1 MCSEKIL
8 NICYESLYTG
18 TMCKVIYVSPDG
30 KHSESCGSLAMPCRT
45 IGYAVESMSND
56 RDTIFVTGTQNG
68 DQALYNEEN
77 IVVDKEIYIKGV
89 NGKPAILCG
98 MNVVTFKVKSAN
110 VSFTNFEFQGIQS
123 SLEKTKVTT
132 IAIDVNDASISV
144 EDCNFR
150 AVPVAIT
157 FNCKTECTCNITKTE
172 FKGSFKAIIIEGE
185 GTFKVNL
192 RRSTFV
198 GKPSF
203 SYHALLFSSF
213 GSNKT
218 TKYFHLAV
226 QRCVFQYFSSSIR
239 LYFYNT
245 RDFSMEVRNT
255 AFSHNHFVLQRN
267 YVKHNHG
274 SAISFERMLFP
285 KRGYKVRLFISN
297 STFVNNTSIIG
308 GAIYIG
314 SADKANLTINTSM
327 FLSNKALDSG
337 GAVFCVGYVEIRI
350 TRSTF
355 KSNICKPPKEILP
368 PNVRGPSPRGIGGAL
383 HFESFHTLA
392 QAVILDSIFKNNS
405 ADFMGGS
412 IYANQKLVMSHV
424 TLKTSRHQKDT
435 SYVATL
441 VSSIKSC
448 SLENVTFGVRN
459 AIDSR
464 VIAFFSGGRHALKL
478 DRQST
483 FICQKGS
490 LMKEKSFPI
499 DKEWFQLF
507 TFHCGLCPPDFYSLR
522 HSIFTN
528 GTKNNAKC
536 LRCPSG
542 GRCRSGLLKAKDNF
556 WGYEDDKW
564 GIVKFIALPIGYGCS
579 GSQCVTHNVCAP
591 NRQGKL
597 CGACKNGYSESAF
610 SAKCISNEQCKESK
624 FWLISSFSL
633 LLFLIFFF
641 YKQVIINFVKSQFK
655 VIKKKNLQR
664 DIDEDTQV
672 GLITDDGY
680 MASNAYLQ
688 RNAQAEGH
696 KNTVDNCFHHETH
709 NSDIAT
715 GLIKVMFY
723 FYQTEYILRS
733 YSSDVGN
740 HIFLRLRH
748 VVGSLFN
755 FEFSSGHD
763 GSFSCALYGMTPIT
777 KIALRMSLVA
787 MVFVILISMLA
798 FTNVYQRIRGRL
810 RYQAVTIQSAART
823 TRFGDKVTWMIFEI
837 ALLSYGV
844 ITKAVFAL
852 LTCSKV
858 GNKQFL
864 FIQGNIQCYKP
875 WQYALMGVG
884 FCWVIPF
891 CLFVILLPGL
901 LRGRNITKKGI
912 FFGLSFPLLFL
923 FYFFV
928 ATCVSKQQQRQH
940 NLAQT
945 DYWINGILKIL
956 AGPFKTTRKH
966 HIRWEGVYLVRRLIL
981 LSVNAFVE
989 DQISK
994 LYTLLL
1000 IQVLFLLHHV
1010 YMRPFKSKLLNSLEA
1025 TSLTALIMINCVKTF
1040 AAYDYEH
1047 GFREEAA
1054 GLYLFKAFAWTE
1066 LAIVLCGPI
1075 VIGLAIAVLVMARIL
1090 LVSLELVAYVYR
1102 KAGLG
1107 CKT

>member
-1 MCSEKIL
+1 
-8 NICYESLYTG
+8 
-18 TMCKVIYVSPDG
+18 
-30 KHSESCGSLAMPCRT
+30 MPCRT
-45 IGYAVESMSND
+45 IGYAVESMSKE
-56 RDTIFVTGTQNG
+56 RDTILVAGIQNG
-68 DQALYNEEN
+68 GQAQYDEANV
-77 IVVDKEIYIKGV
+77 VVDKEIYIKGV
-89 NGKPAILCG
+89 NGKPVILCG
-98 MNVVTFKVKSAN
+98 KNGVTFKVKSAN
-110 VSFTNFEFQGIQS
+110 ASFTNFEFQGKQS
-123 SLEKTKVTT
+123 SLEKTAART
-132 IAIDVNDASISV
+132 IAIDVNDASISI

-150 AVPVAIT
+150 AVPVAIQ
-157 FNCKTECTCNITKTE
+157 FHCNTECTCNIAKTE
-172 FKGSFKAIIIEGE
+172 FKGSFKSIVIEGE
-185 GTFKVNL
+185 GTLKVNL
-192 RRSTFV
+192 KRSIFV

-213 GSNKT
+213 GFKKT
-218 TKYFHLAV
+218 TQHFHLTV
-226 QRCVFQYFSSSIR
+226 QSCVFQYFSSSIR

-255 AFSHNHFVLQRN
+255 TFSHNHFVLQGN
-267 YVKHNHG
+267 YIKHYHG
-274 SAISFERMLFP
+274 SAISLERMVYP
-285 KRGYKVRLFISN
+285 KRGYKVRLLIGN
-297 STFVNNTSIIG
+297 STFVNNTGIIG

-314 SADKANLTINTSM
+314 SADKAYLTINTSI

-337 GAVFCVGYVEIRI
+337 GAVFSTGNVDISI

-355 KSNICKPPKEILP
+355 KGNICKPPKEILP
-368 PNVRGPSPRGIGGAL
+368 PKTRGFSPRGIGGAL

-392 QAVILDSIFKNNS
+392 EAVIVNSIFKNNS

-412 IYANQKLVMSHV
+412 IYANQKIAMSHV
-424 TLKTSRHQKDT
+424 TLKTSRQQKDT

-448 SLENVTFGVRN
+448 ALENVTFGVRN

-464 VIAFFSGGRHALKL
+464 VIAFFSGGRHALRL

-490 LMKEKSFPI
+490 LMKEKSFST
-499 DKEWFQLF
+499 DKHWFRLF

-522 HSIFTN
+522 YSISTN

-542 GRCRSGLLKAKDNF
+542 GMCRSGLLKAKDNF

-564 GIVKFIALPIGYGCS
+564 GIVKFIALPRGYGCS
-579 GSQCVTHNVCAP
+579 GSQCVTHDVCAP
-591 NRQGKL
+591 NRQGTL
-597 CGACKNGYSESAF
+597 CGTCKNGYSESVL
-610 SAKCISNEQCKESK
+610 SAKCISNEQCKQSK
-624 FWLISSFSL
+624 FWLIASFSL
-633 LLFLIFFF
+633 LLFLTCFF
-641 YKQVIINFVKSQFK
+641 YKQVIINFVKSEFK
-655 VIKKKNLQR
+655 VKRKKNLQR
-664 DIDEDTQV
+664 DVEEDAQV

-680 MASNAYLQ
+680 MTSNAYLQ
-688 RNAQAEGH
+688 SNAQIEGRD
-696 KNTVDNCFHHETH
+696 NTADNRSRHETH
-709 NSDIAT
+709 DSDIVT

-723 FYQTEYILRS
+723 FYQIEYILRS
-733 YSSDVGN
+733 YSSDVGS
-740 HIFLRLRH
+740 HIFLRLRQ

-763 GSFSCALYGMTPIT
+763 GSFSCALIDMTPIG
-777 KIALRMSLVA
+777 KIALRISFVA
-787 MVFVILISMLA
+787 MVFVILISLLA
-798 FTNVYQRIRGRL
+798 STYVYQRIRGRL
-810 RYQAVTIQSAART
+810 GYQAETSQSVART
-823 TRFGDKVTWMIFEI
+823 TSFGEKITWMLFEL
-837 ALLSYGV
+837 ALLSYAV

-852 LTCSKV
+852 LTCIQV
-858 GNKQFL
+858 GSRQVL
-864 FIQGNIQCYKP
+864 FIQGNIQCHKP
-875 WQYALMGVG
+875 WQYALLGVG

-891 CLFVILLPGL
+891 CLFVIVLPGL
-901 LRGRNITKKGI
+901 LKRRNITKKGI

-923 FYFFV
+923 FYFLH
-928 ATCVSKQQQRQH
+928 ATCVSKQQQRQQ

-945 DYWINGILKIL
+945 DYGTLGILKIL

-994 LYTLLL
+994 LYTMLL

-1010 YMRPFKSKLLNSLEA
+1010 YIRPFKSKFLNSLEA

-1040 AAYDYEH
+1040 AVYDYEH

-1066 LAIVLCGPI
+1066 LALVLCGPI
-1075 VIGLAIAVLVMARIL
+1075 VIGLAVAVLVVARIL
-1090 LVSLELVAYVYR
+1090 HVSFKLVSFLYR
-1102 KAGLG
+1102 KALGLG
-1107 CKT
+1107 